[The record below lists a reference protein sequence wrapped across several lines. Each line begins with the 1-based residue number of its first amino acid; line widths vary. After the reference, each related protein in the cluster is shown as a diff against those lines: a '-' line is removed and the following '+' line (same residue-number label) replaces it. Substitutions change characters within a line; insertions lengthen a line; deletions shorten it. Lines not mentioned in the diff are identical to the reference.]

1 MDNLAPKEIADEEMI
16 NQAFHELLNDYLNTK
31 HRKKVEII
39 TKAFNFANQAHK
51 GIKRRSGEPYIMHP
65 IAVASIVCNEIGLGS
80 TSICAALLHDVVED
94 TDYTVEDIENIFGP
108 KIAQIVDGLTKI
120 SGGIFGDRASAQ
132 AENFKKLLLTM
143 SSDIRVITKAFNFA
157 NQAHKGIKRRS
168 GEPYIMHPIAVASI
182 VCNEIG
188 LGSTSICAALLHD
201 VVEDTDYTVEDIENI
216 FGPKIAQ
223 IVDGLTKISGGIFG
237 DRASAQAENFKKLL
251 LTMSSDIR
259 VILIKIADR
268 LHNMRTLGSMLPNKQ
283 YKIAGETLY
292 IYAPLANRL
301 GLYKIK
307 TELENLS
314 FKYEHPEEYA
324 EIEEKLNATAAERD
338 KVFNDFTA
346 PIRTQ
351 LDKMGLKY
359 RILARV
365 KSIYSIWNKMQTKH
379 VPFEEIYDLLAVR
392 IIFEPRNEEEELN
405 DCFDIYVSISKI
417 YKPHPD
423 RLRDWVSHPKANGY
437 QALHVTL
444 MGNNGQWI
452 EVQIRSER
460 MNDVAEQGFAAH
472 WKYKEGGGSEDEG
485 ELEKW
490 LRTIKEILDDPQP
503 DAIDFLDTIKLNLFA
518 SEIFVFTP
526 KGELKTMPQ
535 NSTALDFA
543 FSLHTDIGSHCI
555 GAKVNHKLVPLSHKL
570 QSGDQVEIL
579 TSKSQRVQPQWEV
592 FATTARARAK
602 IAAILRKERK
612 ANQKIGEEILSEF
625 LKKEEVR
632 PEEAVIEKLRKLH
645 NAKNEEEL
653 LAAIGSKAIVLG
665 EADKNEL
672 KEKQTSNWKKYLTFS
687 FGNSKEKQ
695 EEKEPQEKEKIN
707 PKEVLKLTEE
717 SLQKKYIMA
726 ECCHPIPGDD
736 VLGYVDEN
744 DRIIIHKRQC
754 PVAAKLKS
762 SYGNRILATEW
773 DTHKELSFLVYIY
786 IKGIDNMGL
795 LNEVTQVI
803 SRQLNV
809 NIRKLTI
816 ETEDG
821 IFEGK
826 IQLWVHDV
834 DDVKTICNNLK
845 KIQNIKQ
852 VSRVE
857 E

>member
-1 MDNLAPKEIADEEMI
+1 MDNLPPKEISDEEMI

-143 SSDIRVITKAFNFA
+143 SN
-157 NQAHKGIKRRS
+157 
-168 GEPYIMHPIAVASI
+168 
-182 VCNEIG
+182 
-188 LGSTSICAALLHD
+188 
-201 VVEDTDYTVEDIENI
+201 
-216 FGPKIAQ
+216 
-223 IVDGLTKISGGIFG
+223 
-237 DRASAQAENFKKLL
+237 
-251 LTMSSDIR
+251 DIR

-379 VPFEEIYDLLAVR
+379 VPFEEIFDLLAVR

-490 LRTIKEILDDPQP
+490 LKTIKEILDDPQP

-612 ANQKIGEEILSEF
+612 ANQKIGEEILNEF
-625 LKKEEVR
+625 LKKEEIR
-632 PEEAVIEKLRKLH
+632 PEEAVIEKLRRLH

-653 LAAIGSKAIVLG
+653 LAAIGSKAIILG

-687 FGNSKEKQ
+687 FGNNKEKQ

-707 PKEVLKLTEE
+707 PKQVLKLTEE

-744 DRIIIHKRQC
+744 DRIIIHKHQC

>member
-1 MDNLAPKEIADEEMI
+1 MDNITPKEIADEEMI
-16 NQAFHELLNDYLNTK
+16 NQAFQELLNDYLHTK
-31 HRKKVEII
+31 HRKRVEII

-65 IAVASIVCNEIGLGS
+65 IAVAQIVCNEIGLGS

-143 SSDIRVITKAFNFA
+143 SN
-157 NQAHKGIKRRS
+157 
-168 GEPYIMHPIAVASI
+168 
-182 VCNEIG
+182 
-188 LGSTSICAALLHD
+188 
-201 VVEDTDYTVEDIENI
+201 
-216 FGPKIAQ
+216 
-223 IVDGLTKISGGIFG
+223 
-237 DRASAQAENFKKLL
+237 
-251 LTMSSDIR
+251 DIR

-392 IIFEPRNEEEELN
+392 IIFEPRNVEEELN

-490 LRTIKEILDDPQP
+490 LKTIKEILDDPQP

-612 ANQKIGEEILSEF
+612 ANQKIGEELLNEF
-625 LKKEEVR
+625 LKKEEIR
-632 PEEAVIEKLRKLH
+632 PEEAVIEKLRKFH
-645 NAKNEEEL
+645 NFKNEEEL
-653 LAAIGSKAIVLG
+653 LAAIGSKAITLG
-665 EADKNEL
+665 EADKNEQR
-672 KEKQTSNWKKYLTFS
+672 EKQTSNWKKYLTFS
-687 FGNSKEKQ
+687 FGNSNKEKP

-707 PKEVLKLTEE
+707 PKEILKLTEE

-762 SYGNRILATEW
+762 CYGNRILATEW

-786 IKGIDNMGL
+786 LRGIDSMGL

-809 NIRKLTI
+809 NIRKLAI
-816 ETEDG
+816 ETNDG

-834 DDVKTICNNLK
+834 EDVKTICNNLK

-852 VSRVE
+852 VNRVE

>member
-143 SSDIRVITKAFNFA
+143 SN
-157 NQAHKGIKRRS
+157 
-168 GEPYIMHPIAVASI
+168 
-182 VCNEIG
+182 
-188 LGSTSICAALLHD
+188 
-201 VVEDTDYTVEDIENI
+201 
-216 FGPKIAQ
+216 
-223 IVDGLTKISGGIFG
+223 
-237 DRASAQAENFKKLL
+237 
-251 LTMSSDIR
+251 DIR

-632 PEEAVIEKLRKLH
+632 PEEAAIEKLRKLH

-687 FGNSKEKQ
+687 FGNNKEKQ

-707 PKEVLKLTEE
+707 PKQVLKLTEE

-834 DDVKTICNNLK
+834 EDVKTICNNLK

>member
-1 MDNLAPKEIADEEMI
+1 MDNLPPKEISDEEMI

-143 SSDIRVITKAFNFA
+143 SN
-157 NQAHKGIKRRS
+157 
-168 GEPYIMHPIAVASI
+168 
-182 VCNEIG
+182 
-188 LGSTSICAALLHD
+188 
-201 VVEDTDYTVEDIENI
+201 
-216 FGPKIAQ
+216 
-223 IVDGLTKISGGIFG
+223 
-237 DRASAQAENFKKLL
+237 
-251 LTMSSDIR
+251 DIR

-379 VPFEEIYDLLAVR
+379 VPFEEIFDLLAVR
-392 IIFEPRNEEEELN
+392 IIFEPRNIEEELN

-490 LRTIKEILDDPQP
+490 LKTIKEILDDPQP

-612 ANQKIGEEILSEF
+612 ANQKIGEEILNEF
-625 LKKEEVR
+625 LKKEEIR

-653 LAAIGSKAIVLG
+653 LAAIGSKTIILG

-687 FGNSKEKQ
+687 FGNNEEKQ

-707 PKEVLKLTEE
+707 PKQVLKLTEE

-786 IKGIDNMGL
+786 IKGIDSMGL

>member
-1 MDNLAPKEIADEEMI
+1 MCDVENCLFLQQLKKGEQDMEENVGQKDKEKVEEEMI
-16 NQAFHELLNDYLNTK
+16 EQAFQQLLNDYLATK
-31 HRKKVEII
+31 HRKRIEII

-65 IAVASIVCNEIGLGS
+65 LAVAQIVCNEIGLGS

-143 SSDIRVITKAFNFA
+143 SD
-157 NQAHKGIKRRS
+157 
-168 GEPYIMHPIAVASI
+168 
-182 VCNEIG
+182 
-188 LGSTSICAALLHD
+188 
-201 VVEDTDYTVEDIENI
+201 
-216 FGPKIAQ
+216 
-223 IVDGLTKISGGIFG
+223 
-237 DRASAQAENFKKLL
+237 
-251 LTMSSDIR
+251 DIR
-259 VILIKIADR
+259 VILIKIADW

-283 YKIAGETLY
+283 FKIAGETLY

-314 FKYEHPEEYA
+314 FKYEHPEEYQ
-324 EIEEKLNATAAERD
+324 EIEEKLAATATERD
-338 KVFNDFTA
+338 KVFNDFTT
-346 PIRTQ
+346 PIRAQ
-351 LDKMGLKY
+351 LDKMGLKF

-392 IIFEPRNEEEELN
+392 IIFEPRNADEELN

-472 WKYKEGGGSEDEG
+472 WKYKDGGGSEDEG
-485 ELEKW
+485 ELDKW

-526 KGELKTMPQ
+526 KGEIKTMPQ

-570 QSGDQVEIL
+570 QSGDQVEVL
-579 TSKSQRVQPQWEV
+579 TSKSQRVQPEWEV

-602 IAAILRKERK
+602 IAAILRKEQR
-612 ANQKIGEEILSEF
+612 NSQKEGETLLNEF
-625 LKKEEVR
+625 FKKEELR
-632 PEEAVIEKLRKLH
+632 LDDLLIDKLVKAH
-645 NAKNEEEL
+645 NMKNRDEFL
-653 LAAIGSKAIVLG
+653 IAIGNKKIVLG
-665 EADKNEL
+665 DLDKNAL
-672 KEKQTSNWKKYLTFS
+672 KEKQGTNWKKFLTFS
-687 FGNSKEKQ
+687 FGGNKDNKEPI
-695 EEKEPQEKEKIN
+695 EEKPLQEKEKIN
-707 PKEVLKLTEE
+707 TKQILKLTEE
-717 SLQKKYIMA
+717 NIQKNYIMA

-736 VLGYVDEN
+736 VLGYMDEN

-754 PVAAKLKS
+754 PVAARLKS

-773 DTHKELSFLVYIY
+773 DTHKELSFLVNIY
-786 IKGIDNMGL
+786 IKGIDAMGL

-809 NIRKLTI
+809 NIRKLSI
-816 ETEDG
+816 ETTDG
-821 IFEGK
+821 IFEGN
-826 IQLWVHDV
+826 IQLYVHDV

-845 KIQNIKQ
+845 QIQNIKQ
-852 VSRVE
+852 VTRVE
-857 E
+857 G